1 MHSVMEKNKVHA
13 IMMQYRDLIDP
24 ENLPTLKNALER
36 VDDSVY
42 EELLLVPTKS
52 PITTILLSVFC
63 GGFGV
68 DRFYLGD
75 VGLGV
80 TKLLLITLLAI
91 PTFGLISIWSLLD
104 IYFCYRKAKEINFK
118 NVMQRLA
125 M

>member
-1 MHSVMEKNKVHA
+1 
-13 IMMQYRDLIDP
+13 MMQYRDLIDL

-36 VDDSVY
+36 AEDEMY
-42 EELLLVPTKS
+42 EKLLLAPTKS

-80 TKLLLITLLAI
+80 TKLLLISLLAI

-104 IYFCYRKAKEINFK
+104 IYFCYRKAKEINF
-118 NVMQRLA
+118 NNIMQMITR
-125 M
+125 

>member
-1 MHSVMEKNKVHA
+1 MNSIMEKNKVHA

-42 EELLLVPTKS
+42 EELLLISTKS
-52 PITTILLSVFC
+52 PITTLLLSVFC
-63 GGFGV
+63 GGLGV

-118 NVMQRLA
+118 NIMQRIA

>member
-1 MHSVMEKNKVHA
+1 LHSVMEKNKVHA

>member
-1 MHSVMEKNKVHA
+1 MEKNKVHA